1 MSQTKDATTA
11 KKGPSL
17 PVKAYLVLYNLASA
31 AGWAYHLSI
40 VLNGLIENK
49 PALETWKESG
59 PILTLVQTAAMLEV
73 FHSIFRLVSSPWLTT
88 FIQVMSR
95 LIVLWAFT
103 IPFSHQHWSFYLLA
117 ISWSTVEVPRYLFY
131 VWQLLFP
138 STPAPLP
145 LFWLRY
151 SLFAILYP
159 TGITGEIL
167 QLLNAMP
174 YWGEVCNPVRVI
186 SYILLF
192 SLYPPLSPFM
202 YMHMVKQ
209 RKNQFKR
216 REEEAKGPVAKPV
229 VVEEGLLFPKDPKT
243 GEVSTQTTGKTIFAE
258 SVKPISQT
266 AADAVLKERNWR
278 FGYAKHVVENTK
290 LSTNSKQ
297 DALTIA
303 RAGLDYCYNNFRFVR
318 NGQESNL
325 KDALVQYKGTFI
337 EGKLIGKAAKSTQGV
352 VIPYKGQKL
361 QGAALK
367 QQLDKWVQYGTIEPS
382 CRDAIQ
388 WAHDNVKDLSDQAF
402 VLLGAGSAM
411 GPLQMLLSLNAT
423 IVAVDLDRP
432 GIWERVLG
440 MVENSGSTVYFPM
453 KSKPA
458 GTTIKDLAAVA
469 GANLFTQTPEMARFI
484 SEILPGKKLVIGTY
498 VYLDSAAHVQVSL
511 AADAV
516 VQAAITSRGADN
528 VIPAYL
534 CSPTDVF
541 AENKETYE
549 AAQKNRKN
557 SPFWQKLIQLLP
569 LGKFGLKKNGIDAGK
584 DNYIVDGLVVD
595 QGPNYALAKR
605 IQHWR
610 AILTSGQL
618 NGMVSSNIAP
628 STATLSVVNN
638 ASFAMA
644 YKGMATFKP
653 MEVMQQETSNAVM
666 GALLVHDTV
675 NAAKSPKN
683 PQSEAGKESGVA
695 KNPMIL
701 FAQGAFHGGVWRN
714 GFTMNSAGPYYFLVG
729 ALAKYYWAPIALV
742 AGGVAIA
749 TQGLPFQLP

>member
-1 MSQTKDATTA
+1 MSTKTE

-17 PVKAYLVLYNLASA
+17 PVKGYLVLYNLACA
-31 AGWAYHLSI
+31 AGWAYNLSLL
-40 VLNGLIENK
+40 VQSYFAG
-49 PALETWKESG
+49 ETAIQAWSKSG
-59 PILTLVQTAAMLEV
+59 PILTIVQTMAVLEI
-73 FHSIFRLVSSPWLTT
+73 FHSIFKLVSSPWLTT

-95 LIVLWAFT
+95 LIVLWGYT
-103 IPFSHQHWSFYLLA
+103 IPSSHQHWSFYLLA

-138 STPAPLP
+138 TTPAPLP

-151 SLFAILYP
+151 SLFALLYP
-159 TGITGEIL
+159 TGISGEIL
-167 QLLNAMP
+167 QLWNAMP
-174 YWGEVCNPVRVI
+174 YWKETLPLFRII
-186 SYILLF
+186 SYVLLF

-209 RKNQFKR
+209 RKNQFKKR
-216 REEEAKGPVAKPV
+216 DEEAKGPAATPV
-229 VVEEGLLFPKDPKT
+229 KVEEGLLFPKDAQT
-243 GEVSTQTTGKTIFAE
+243 GEVSTSITGKTIFAE
-258 SVKPISQT
+258 SIKPISQV
-266 AADAVLKERNWR
+266 AADVVLKERNWR
-278 FGYAKHVVENTK
+278 FGYSKHVVDNAK
-290 LSTNSKQ
+290 ASAQSKK
-297 DALTIA
+297 DAITIA
-303 RAGLDYCYNNFRFVR
+303 RAGLDYCYKNFRFVR
-318 NGQESNL
+318 NGIESNL
-325 KDALVQYKGTFI
+325 QDALTQYKDTFL
-337 EGKLIGKAAKSTQGV
+337 EGKLVGKAAKTTQGV
-352 VIPYKGQKL
+352 IVPYKGQKL
-361 QGAALK
+361 QDAALK
-367 QQLDKWVQYGTIEPS
+367 KQLDSWVEYGTIEPS
-382 CRDAIQ
+382 CRDAIW
-388 WAHDNVKDLSDQAF
+388 WAHENVKDLSKSQAF

-440 MVENSGSTVYFPM
+440 MVENSGSTVYFPL

-458 GTTIKDLAAVA
+458 SNSIKDLSAVA
-469 GANLFTQTPEMARFI
+469 GCNIFTQTPEISRFI
-484 SEILPGKKLVIGTY
+484 AEILPEKKLVIGTY

-516 VQAAITSRGADN
+516 VKTAINARGVGN

-541 AENKETYE
+541 SENKETFD

-557 SPFWQKLIQLLP
+557 APLWQKIISMLP
-569 LGKFGLKKNGIDAGK
+569 LGKKGLRKNGIEAGK

-610 AILTSGQL
+610 AVLTSGEL

-628 STATLSVVNN
+628 STATLSVVHN

-644 YKGMATFKP
+644 YKGMASFKP

-666 GALLVHDTV
+666 GALLVHDIM
-675 NAAKSPKN
+675 NADKSPKN
-683 PQSEAGKESGVA
+683 PTSAEGKKAGVA
-695 KNPMIL
+695 ENPMLL

-714 GFTMNSAGPYYFLVG
+714 AFTMNSAGPFYFLVG
-729 ALAKYYWAPIALV
+729 ALGKYWYAPLAIF
-742 AGGVAIA
+742 GAIA
-749 TQGLPFQLP
+749 GIATKGLPIDLP